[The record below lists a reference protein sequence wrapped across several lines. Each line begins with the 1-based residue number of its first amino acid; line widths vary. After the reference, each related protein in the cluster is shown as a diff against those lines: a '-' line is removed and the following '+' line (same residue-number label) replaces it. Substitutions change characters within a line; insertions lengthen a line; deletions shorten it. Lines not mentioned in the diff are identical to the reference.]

1 MNLNKYNKINEEIKQ
16 FITDYQKTR
25 ILDIKK
31 FHKLHEKLIQTVA
44 YHRKDLAL
52 YEEIVLKME
61 EYFGRIKKGE
71 LDLLVGKDTGNYHH
85 LLWKLHD
92 RITRKKE
99 HLKIGELPK
108 YLREFNKKLKS
119 DKYFFK
125 EGENYFITTRIGEA
139 VGHVSTIKISSHRV
153 YIEYNDHSPSRTRF
167 LQRRMGKKE
176 FECSEISVM
185 KEVFAKRDEGDK
197 NYLFTC
203 WKVHGRQ
210 EELEKDLL
218 WFADTLTNAIDID
231 WLIIDSK
238 SDIKEEEIENET
250 KILELAF
257 LMYDTFALKP
267 KHFCDNLLTLL
278 RINCNI

>member
-1 MNLNKYNKINEEIKQ
+1 MNINKYQKINEEIKQ
-16 FITDYQKTR
+16 FITDYQKTK

-85 LLWKLHD
+85 MLWKLHD

-99 HLKIGELPK
+99 HLKIRELPK
-108 YLREFNKKLKS
+108 YLREFNKRLKS

-139 VGHVSTIKISSHRV
+139 MGHVSTIKISSHRV
-153 YIEYNDHSPSRTRF
+153 YIEYNDHDFSRTFVLRE
-167 LQRRMGKKE
+167 RMQKKG
-176 FECSEISVM
+176 FECSDISIM
-185 KEVFAKRDEGDK
+185 KEVFAKRDEGNN

-203 WKVHGRQ
+203 WKEYEKQ

-218 WFADTLTNAIDID
+218 YFAESIKIFIDCD
-231 WLIIDSK
+231 HLIVDVK
-238 SDIKEEEIENET
+238 TGTDEEFKNEA
-250 KILELAF
+250 KVLELACF
-257 LMYDTFALKP
+257 LYDNFRLLP
-267 KHFCDNLLTLL
+267 KNFCDNLLTLL